1 MPKIPY
7 PELQAI
13 IDRFEALIEACE
25 AYRDMLQERRPPAF
39 RSEGRGGVR
48 ANGDF
53 KAEPLLTPP
62 PPFGT
67 PEFRDFGYNR
77 HLVKNAFRT
86 QDLIDLL
93 EGEGYDRLRQM
104 IDGVGTME
112 SARKGEWV

>member
-1 MPKIPY
+1 V
-7 PELQAI
+7 A
-13 IDRFEALIEACE
+13 D
-25 AYRDMLQERRPPAF
+25 
-39 RSEGRGGVR
+39 
-48 ANGDF
+48 
-53 KAEPLLTPP
+53 PLESPP

-93 EGEGYDRLRQM
+93 ENEGYERLRKM
-104 IDGVGTME
+104 VDGVGTME

>member
-13 IDRFEALIEACE
+13 VDHYEALIDACE
-25 AYRDMLQERRPPAF
+25 SYRDMLEASRPAAYKTA
-39 RSEGRGGVR
+39 GRGGVR
-48 ANGDF
+48 VNGKF
-53 KAEPLLTPP
+53 KADALTEPP

-86 QDLIDLL
+86 QDLLDLL
-93 EGEGYDRLRQM
+93 DGEAYDRLRQV
-104 IDGVGTME
+104 IDGVGTLE